1 MHLKT
6 PRIQI
11 GFKDPLDVDA
21 RLLFPCP
28 YESFFAIDNGGLQ
41 IEQLQ
46 SSKRRGTKVVLI
58 VADRS
63 LVGVVLLSPL
73 LASASQFSGFF
84 STA

>member
-1 MHLKT
+1 MHPKT
-6 PRIQI
+6 PKIQI

-41 IEQLQ
+41 IERLQ
-46 SSKRRGTKVVLI
+46 SSKGRGAKVVPI

-63 LVGVVLLSPL
+63 LVTVVLLSLSL
-73 LASASQFSGFF
+73 LLRASFLVFF
-84 STA
+84 PIA